1 MPIAPDVL
9 IVEDDE
15 PTQWLLCA
23 VCKRLGYAPKI
34 LGDGEE
40 AIAELEKNQEWRVLL
55 LDLYLPKRNGFQLI
69 DDLRSRAPQLL
80 ERTIVMTAGGERDI
94 QKTRDLGLVH
104 CVMRKPLDIN
114 ELNQRMATCAS
125 MPPRVA
131 VRLH

>member
-1 MPIAPDVL
+1 MRAPDVL
-9 IVEDDE
+9 IIEDDE
-15 PTQWLLCA
+15 PTQSFLRI
-23 VCKRLGYAPKI
+23 VCKHLGYAPMI
-34 LGDGEE
+34 MGEGDE

-69 DDLRSRAPQLL
+69 EDLRSRAPQLL
-80 ERTIVMTAGGERDI
+80 SRTIVMTAGGERDI
-94 QKTRDLGLVH
+94 QRVRDLGLVH

-125 MPPRVA
+125 MPSRVA